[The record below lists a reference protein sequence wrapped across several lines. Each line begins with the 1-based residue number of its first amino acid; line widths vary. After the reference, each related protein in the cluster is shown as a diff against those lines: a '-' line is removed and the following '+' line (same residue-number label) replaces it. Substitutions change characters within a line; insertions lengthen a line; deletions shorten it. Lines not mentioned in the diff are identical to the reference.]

1 MKTRGSRR
9 VATVYSIHTFE
20 TSFGWVALLGADSG
34 IRRSSLPCDSPDACV
49 SDLGAEAEGAVAA
62 PERFAELQRRL
73 VAYFDGQD
81 ENFDDVP
88 LDLDGAAEFHRRA
101 WAACRTIPRGETRTY
116 KWLARAA
123 GSPKAA
129 RAAGQSMAK
138 NKAPI
143 IVPCHR
149 VIGTD
154 GGLRGFGSGKTR
166 LDLKRRLLDME
177 RGTSGSLI

>member
-1 MKTRGSRR
+1 M
-9 VATVYSIHTFE
+9 ATVYYLHTFE
-20 TSFGWVALLGADSG
+20 TSFGWVGLLGSDLG
-34 IRRSSLPCDSPDACV
+34 IRRSALPCDSPDACMA
-49 SDLGAEAEGAVAA
+49 DLGADAAGAVAA
-62 PERFAELQRRL
+62 PERFVDLRRRL

-88 LDLDGAAEFHRRA
+88 LDLGGAAEFHRRA

-123 GSPKAA
+123 GSPRAA

-138 NKAPI
+138 NRAPI

-166 LDLKRRLLDME
+166 LDLKRRLLAME
-177 RGTSGSLI
+177 RGMNGALV

>member
-1 MKTRGSRR
+1 M
-9 VATVYSIHTFE
+9 ATVLYFHTFE
-20 TSFGWVALLGADSG
+20 TRFGWVALLASDLG
-34 IRRSSLPCDSPDACV
+34 IRRSSLPCDSPDA
-49 SDLGAEAEGAVAA
+49 SASNLGAEAEGAVAA
-62 PERFAELQRRL
+62 PSRFAELQRRL
-73 VAYFDGQD
+73 VAYFDGRD

-88 LDLDGAAEFHRRA
+88 LDWGGAAEFHRRA

-116 KWLARAA
+116 KWLASAA

-138 NKAPI
+138 NRAPV

-154 GGLRGFGSGKTR
+154 GGLRGFGSGQTR

-177 RGTSGSLI
+177 RGTNGLLV

>member
-1 MKTRGSRR
+1 M
-9 VATVYSIHTFE
+9 ATVYYTHTFE
-20 TSFGWVALLGADSG
+20 TEFGWVALLASDSG
-34 IRRSSLPCDSPDACV
+34 IRRSALPCDSPDDCV
-49 SDLGAEAEGAVAA
+49 SDWGAETEGAVAA
-62 PERFAELQRRL
+62 PSRFEGLRRRL
-73 VAYFDGQD
+73 VAYFDGRD
-81 ENFDDVP
+81 ENFADVP

-101 WAACRTIPRGETRTY
+101 WMACRTIPRGETRTY

-138 NKAPI
+138 NPAPI
-143 IVPCHR
+143 IIPCHR

-177 RGTSGSLI
+177 RGMTNGALI